1 MDPGRNPAWKNPE
14 IPCKSG
20 IFQALFSFS
29 KSPLSGIIK
38 ESNPRRETTASSAKD
53 IQLRELKDTVSQ
65 LKTMIAEQTELIKA
79 LRLII
84 DEKTSHEKA
93 LQEQVDYLTKKL
105 FGPSSERRSDDIP
118 GQQNL
123 FDEAEVEQDPSLLEG
138 GTVIR
143 EHTRKKKA
151 AHEELFKGL
160 KVEKVVVP
168 LPEEDQICPVCG
180 TQMVLIGEEY
190 VRRELEFIPAT
201 CKVIEYYS
209 QSYGCPS
216 CKEGPGDTEKP
227 VIVKSQVPPA
237 LLGKGPASASAAAW
251 TMYQKYANGLP
262 LYRQEKDWKQY
273 GVQISRTTLANWIIY
288 CSKNY
293 FQPMYDYFHRELLKR
308 SFAMAD
314 ETRVQVLKEEGRRAQ
329 TQSFMWL
336 FRSGED
342 GLAEIILYGY
352 SPTRSCSHAKEFLE
366 GYSGYLETD
375 GYQGYNSLPGIRR
388 CSCWAHI
395 RRYFI
400 DAVPKGKQYDYSQ
413 PAVQGVQYC
422 NRLFAMEDS
431 INKKYPGNYEKR
443 KQLRLEKEKPV
454 LEAFWSWLDQQ
465 KPVRN
470 TRLDKAVNYVLNRRD
485 IAETYLEDGR
495 CSFTNNLSENAIRPF
510 AVGRK
515 NWLFSSS
522 VDGANASAV
531 VYTMVEMAKAH
542 GLNIY
547 GYLKFLLENRPS
559 KNMTDEQLAEL
570 APWSEKLQSIKNRM

>member
-1 MDPGRNPAWKNPE
+1 M
-14 IPCKSG
+14 
-20 IFQALFSFS
+20 
-29 KSPLSGIIK
+29 
-38 ESNPRRETTASSAKD
+38 ASSAKD
-53 IQLRELKDTVSQ
+53 IQLRELKDTITQ
-65 LKTMIAEQTELIKA
+65 LKTMISEQTELIRS
-79 LRLII
+79 LRLVI

-105 FGPSSERRSDDIP
+105 FGSSSEKRTDDIP

-123 FDEAEVEQDPSLLEG
+123 FDEAEVEQDLSLLEEE
-138 GTVIR
+138 TVIR

-151 AHEELFKGL
+151 THEDLFKGL
-160 KVEKVVVP
+160 KVEKVVIP
-168 LPEEDQICPVCG
+168 LPEEDQVCPVCG

-209 QSYGCPS
+209 QSYGCPC
-216 CKEGPGDTEKP
+216 CKEGLGDTEKP
-227 VIVKSQVPPA
+227 VIVKSQVQKA
-237 LLGKGPASASAAAW
+237 LVGKGPATASTVAW

-273 GVQISRTTLANWIIY
+273 GAQISRTTLANWIID
-288 CSKNY
+288 CSRNY

-314 ETRVQVLKEEGRRAQ
+314 ETRVQVLKEEERRAQ

-342 GLAEIILYGY
+342 GLPAIILYGY
-352 SPTRSCSHAKEFLE
+352 SPTRSGSHAKEFLE
-366 GYSGYLETD
+366 GYHGYLETD
-375 GYQGYNSLPGIRR
+375 GYQGYNSLPDIKR

-400 DAVPKGKQYDYSQ
+400 DAVPKGKQYDYSL

-422 NRLFAMEDS
+422 NRLFAIEDS
-431 INKKYPGNYEKR
+431 IHKKYPGDYEKR

-454 LEAFWSWLDQQ
+454 LEAFWSWLEQQ

-470 TRLDKAVNYVLNRRD
+470 TRMDKAVNYVLNRRET
-485 IAETYLEDGR
+485 AQTYLEDGR

-515 NWLFSSS
+515 NWLFSDS
-522 VDGANASAV
+522 VEGANASAV

-542 GLNIY
+542 DLNVY
-547 GYLKFLLENRPS
+547 EYLKILLDHRPT
-559 KNMTDEQLAEL
+559 KEMTDDQLAEL

>member
-1 MDPGRNPAWKNPE
+1 M
-14 IPCKSG
+14 
-20 IFQALFSFS
+20 
-29 KSPLSGIIK
+29 
-38 ESNPRRETTASSAKD
+38 ASSAKD
-53 IQLRELKDTVSQ
+53 IQLRELKDTITQ
-65 LKTMIAEQTELIKA
+65 LKTMVSEQTELIKS
-79 LRLII
+79 LRLVI

-105 FGPSSERRSDDIP
+105 FGSSSERRTDDIP
-118 GQQNL
+118 GQQHL
-123 FDEAEVEQDPSLLEG
+123 FDEAEVEQDLSLLEEE
-138 GTVIR
+138 TVIR

-151 AHEELFKGL
+151 THEDLFKGL
-160 KVEKVVVP
+160 KVEKVVIP
-168 LPEEDQICPVCG
+168 LPDEDQVCPVCG

-216 CKEGPGDTEKP
+216 CKEGSGDTEKP
-227 VIVKSQVPPA
+227 VIVKSQVPQA
-237 LLGKGPASASAAAW
+237 LVGKGPATASAVAW

-273 GVQISRTTLANWIIY
+273 GAQISRTTLANWIIY
-288 CSKNY
+288 CSRNY

-314 ETRVQVLKEEGRRAQ
+314 ETRVQVLKEEERRAQ

-342 GLAEIILYGY
+342 GLPAIILYGY
-352 SPTRSCSHAKEFLE
+352 SPTRSGSHAKEFLE
-366 GYSGYLETD
+366 GYHGYLETD
-375 GYQGYNSLPGIRR
+375 GYQGYNSLPDIKR

-400 DAVPKGKQYDYSQ
+400 DAVPKGKQYDYRQ

-422 NRLFAMEDS
+422 NRLFAIEDS
-431 INKKYPGNYEKR
+431 INKKNPGDYEKR

-454 LEAFWSWLDQQ
+454 LEAFWSWLEQQ

-470 TRLDKAVNYVLNRRD
+470 TRMDKAVNYVLNRRET
-485 IAETYLEDGR
+485 AETYLEDGR

-515 NWLFSSS
+515 NWLFSDS
-522 VDGANASAV
+522 VEGANASAV

-542 GLNIY
+542 DLNIY
-547 GYLKFLLENRPS
+547 EYLKFLLDHRPT
-559 KNMTDEQLAEL
+559 KEMTDDQLAEL

>member
-1 MDPGRNPAWKNPE
+1 M
-14 IPCKSG
+14 
-20 IFQALFSFS
+20 
-29 KSPLSGIIK
+29 
-38 ESNPRRETTASSAKD
+38 ASSAKD

-138 GTVIR
+138 ETVIR

-151 AHEELFKGL
+151 THEELFKGL

-168 LPEEDQICPVCG
+168 LPEEDQVCPVCG

-209 QSYGCPS
+209 QSHGCPS
-216 CKEGPGDTEKP
+216 CKEGLGDTEKP

-237 LLGKGPASASAAAW
+237 LLGKGPASAAAAAW

-308 SFAMAD
+308 SFVMAD

-352 SPTRSCSHAKEFLE
+352 SPTRSGSHAKEFLE

-375 GYQGYNSLPGIRR
+375 GYQGYNSLSGIRR
-388 CSCWAHI
+388 CSCWTHI

-542 GLNIY
+542 GMNIY
-547 GYLKFLLENRPS
+547 GYLKFLLENRPG